1 MYILNNMNEEQE
13 KAVQTL
19 NDTLL
24 IAGAGSGKT
33 FTIINKINHLIDNN
47 IYTEKD
53 ILVISFTNESVND
66 IKRKCNKNIEISTFH
81 KLAINILKDENYHLA
96 NNNLLDFIINE
107 YFESF
112 AKFDKKTKQII
123 PRIKV
128 ETSVNYLKQYI
139 KTFINLYKANYT
151 NIEKLWNLYK
161 KSFFINKD
169 YLKIILDIYLIY
181 QRELESS
188 GTHDFN
194 DLIINAQKQIE
205 AKTKKVPYKF
215 IIIDEF
221 QDTSYTRLNLILSIK
236 KINQA
241 KIFFVGD
248 DYQSIYRF
256 SGLDLNIFL
265 NIQKYIPTIEI
276 LKLIQN
282 YRNNQETIN
291 LANKFIM
298 KNNKQIPKI
307 TICQKHL
314 ERPIKIVYFTN
325 KQTIISKILPLLT
338 GTTLI
343 MGRNN
348 KDKEEYNIK
357 ESENI
362 KFLTVHKAKGLEF
375 DNTIIINLENK
386 TNGFPSRI
394 PNPKLLDKIISTDSF
409 KDEEE
414 RRLFYVA
421 LTRSK
426 NYTYLIVPKDNPSV
440 FIKEIKKIG
449 KEYIEEINL

>member
-1 MYILNNMNEEQE
+1 MNEEQE

>member
-1 MYILNNMNEEQE
+1 MYRNNYSSI
-13 KAVQTL
+13 VT
-19 NDTLL
+19 
-24 IAGAGSGKT
+24 
-33 FTIINKINHLIDNN
+33 
-47 IYTEKD
+47 
-53 ILVISFTNESVND
+53 
-66 IKRKCNKNIEISTFH
+66 
-81 KLAINILKDENYHLA
+81 
-96 NNNLLDFIINE
+96 
-107 YFESF
+107 
-112 AKFDKKTKQII
+112 
-123 PRIKV
+123 
-128 ETSVNYLKQYI
+128 
-139 KTFINLYKANYT
+139 
-151 NIEKLWNLYK
+151 LWNLYN
-161 KSFFINKD
+161 KSHFINKD

-181 QRELESS
+181 HRELESS

-194 DLIINAQKQIE
+194 DLIINAEKLISNNI
-205 AKTKKVPYKF
+205 KKVPYKF

-221 QDTSYTRLNLILSIK
+221 QDTSYTRLNLVLAIK
-236 KINQA
+236 KINNA

-265 NIQKYIPTIEI
+265 NIKEYIPKITI
-276 LKLIQN
+276 LKLVMN

-298 KNNKQIPKI
+298 QNKKQIEK
-307 TICQKHL
+307 TVICQKNL
-314 ERPIKIVYFTN
+314 NKPIKIVYFSN
-325 KQTIISKILPLLT
+325 KQTIINKIIPNLF

-348 KDKEEYNIK
+348 KDKDDYNIK
-357 ESENI
+357 ETENL
-362 KFLTVHKAKGLEF
+362 KFLTIHKSKGLEF

-394 PNPKLLDKIISTDSF
+394 PNPKLLNKIIKTDSYPN
-409 KDEEE
+409 EEE

-426 NYTYLIVPKDNPSV
+426 NYTYLLVPKNNPSI
-440 FIKEIKKIG
+440 FITEIKKYG

>member
-47 IYTEKD
+47 IYKEKD

-66 IKRKCNKNIEISTFH
+66 IKRKCSKNIEISTFH

-107 YFESF
+107 YFESL

-123 PRIKV
+123 TRIKV
-128 ETSVNYLKQYI
+128 ETRVNSLKQYI

-276 LKLIQN
+276 LKLVQN

-298 KNNKQIPKI
+298 KNNKQIPKT
-307 TICQKHL
+307 TICQKNL
-314 ERPIKIVYFTN
+314 KKPVKIIYFTN
-325 KQTIISKILPLLT
+325 KQTIIKKLT
-338 GTTLI
+338 PQLFGTTLI

-440 FIKEIKKIG
+440 FIKEIKKIS

>member
-128 ETSVNYLKQYI
+128 ETSVNSLKQYI

-298 KNNKQIPKI
+298 KNNKQIPKT
-307 TICQKHL
+307 TICQKNL
-314 ERPIKIVYFTN
+314 KKPIKIIYFTN
-325 KQTIISKILPLLT
+325 KQTIIKKLT
-338 GTTLI
+338 PQLFGTTLI

>member
-1 MYILNNMNEEQE
+1 MNKEQQ
-13 KAVQTL
+13 KAVLSL

-33 FTIINKINHLIDNN
+33 HTIINKINYLIDNN
-47 IYTEKD
+47 IYKEKE

-66 IKRKCNKNIEISTFH
+66 IKRKYDKEIDITTFH
-81 KLAINILKDENYHLA
+81 KLAINIIKDENYHLA
-96 NNNLLDFIINE
+96 GNTLDYIINE
-107 YFESF
+107 YFESY
-112 AKFDKKTKQII
+112 AKTNKKTNQII
-123 PRIKV
+123 KRICI
-128 ETSVNYLKQYI
+128 ETTISNLKTYI
-139 KTFINLYKANYT
+139 KTFINLYKANYSSIDT
-151 NIEKLWNLYK
+151 LWNLYN
-161 KSFFINKD
+161 KSHFINKD

-194 DLIINAQKQIE
+194 DLIINAEKLISNNI
-205 AKTKKVPYKF
+205 KKVPYKF

-221 QDTSYTRLNLILSIK
+221 QDTSYTRLNLVLAIK
-236 KINQA
+236 KINNA

-265 NIQKYIPTIEI
+265 NIKEYIPEITI
-276 LKLIQN
+276 LKLVMN

-298 KNNKQIPKI
+298 QNKKQIEK
-307 TICQKHL
+307 TVICQKNL
-314 ERPIKIVYFTN
+314 NKPIKIINFSN
-325 KQTIISKILPLLT
+325 KQTIINKIIPNLF

-348 KDKEEYNIK
+348 KDKNDYNIK
-357 ESENI
+357 ETENL
-362 KFLTVHKAKGLEF
+362 KFLTIHKSKGLEF

-394 PNPKLLDKIISTDSF
+394 PNPKLLNKIIKTDSYP
-409 KDEEE
+409 DEEE

-426 NYTYLIVPKDNPSV
+426 NYTYLLVPKNNPSI
-440 FIKEIKKIG
+440 FITEIKKYG

>member
-33 FTIINKINHLIDNN
+33 FTIINKINYLIDNN
-47 IYTEKD
+47 IYKEKE

-66 IKRKCNKNIEISTFH
+66 IKRKCRKNIEISTFH

-107 YFESF
+107 YFESL

-123 PRIKV
+123 TRIKV
-128 ETSVNYLKQYI
+128 ETRVNSLKQYI

-265 NIQKYIPTIEI
+265 NIQKYIPTIKI
-276 LKLIQN
+276 LKLFQN

-298 KNNKQIPKI
+298 KNNKQIPKT
-307 TICQKHL
+307 TICQKNL
-314 ERPIKIVYFTN
+314 KKPVKIIYFTN
-325 KQTIISKILPLLT
+325 KQTIIKKLT
-338 GTTLI
+338 PQLFGTTLI
-343 MGRNN
+343 IGRNN

>member
-256 SGLDLNIFL
+256 CGLDLNIFL

-276 LKLIQN
+276 LKLVQN
-282 YRNNQETIN
+282 FRNNQETIN

-298 KNNKQIPKI
+298 KNNKQIPKT
-307 TICQKHL
+307 TICQKNL
-314 ERPIKIVYFTN
+314 KKPIKIIYFTN
-325 KQTIISKILPLLT
+325 KQTIIKKLT
-338 GTTLI
+338 PQLFGTTLI

>member
-1 MYILNNMNEEQE
+1 MNEEQQ
-13 KAVQTL
+13 KAVLSL

-33 FTIINKINHLIDNN
+33 HTIINKINYLIDNN
-47 IYTEKD
+47 IYKEKE
-53 ILVISFTNESVND
+53 ILVIYFTNESVND
-66 IKRKCNKNIEISTFH
+66 IKRKCDKEIDITTFH
-81 KLAINILKDENYHLA
+81 KLAINIIKDENYHLA
-96 NNNLLDFIINE
+96 GNTLDYIINE
-107 YFESF
+107 YFESYT
-112 AKFDKKTKQII
+112 KTNKKTNQII
-123 PRIKV
+123 KRICI
-128 ETSVNYLKQYI
+128 ETTISNLKTYI
-139 KTFINLYKANYT
+139 KTFINLYKANYSSIDT
-151 NIEKLWNLYK
+151 LWNLYN
-161 KSFFINKD
+161 KSHFINKD

-194 DLIINAQKQIE
+194 DLIINAEKLISNNI
-205 AKTKKVPYKF
+205 KKVPYKF

-221 QDTSYTRLNLILSIK
+221 QDTSYTRLNLVLAIK
-236 KINQA
+236 KINNA

-265 NIQKYIPTIEI
+265 NIKEYIPEITI
-276 LKLIQN
+276 LKLVMN

-298 KNNKQIPKI
+298 QNKKQIEK
-307 TICQKHL
+307 TVICQKNL
-314 ERPIKIVYFTN
+314 NKPIKIINFSN
-325 KQTIISKILPLLT
+325 KQTIINKIIPNLF

-348 KDKEEYNIK
+348 KDKDDYNIK
-357 ESENI
+357 ETENL
-362 KFLTVHKAKGLEF
+362 KFLTIHKSKGLEF

-394 PNPKLLDKIISTDSF
+394 PNPKLLDKIIKTDSYP
-409 KDEEE
+409 DEEE

-426 NYTYLIVPKDNPSV
+426 NYTYLLVPKNNPSI
-440 FIKEIKKIG
+440 FITEIKKYG

>member
-276 LKLIQN
+276 LKLVQN
-282 YRNNQETIN
+282 FRNNQETIN

-298 KNNKQIPKI
+298 KNNKQIPKT
-307 TICQKHL
+307 TICQKNL
-314 ERPIKIVYFTN
+314 KKPIKIIYFTN
-325 KQTIISKILPLLT
+325 KQTIIKKLT
-338 GTTLI
+338 PQLFGTTLI

>member
-47 IYTEKD
+47 IYKEKD

-66 IKRKCNKNIEISTFH
+66 IKRKCSKNIEISTFH

-123 PRIKV
+123 TRIKV
-128 ETSVNYLKQYI
+128 ETSVNSLKQYI

-161 KSFFINKD
+161 KSYFINKD

-276 LKLIQN
+276 LKLVQN

-298 KNNKQIPKI
+298 KNNKQIPKT
-307 TICQKHL
+307 TICQKNL
-314 ERPIKIVYFTN
+314 KKPVKIIYFTN
-325 KQTIISKILPLLT
+325 KQTIIKKLT
-338 GTTLI
+338 PQLFGTTLI

-357 ESENI
+357 ESENV

-394 PNPKLLDKIISTDSF
+394 PNPKLLAKIISTDSF

>member
-1 MYILNNMNEEQE
+1 MNEEQK
-13 KAVQTL
+13 KAVLETS
-19 NDTLL
+19 DTLL

-33 FTIINKINHLIDNN
+33 FTIINKINYLIDNN
-47 IYTEKD
+47 IYKEKE

-66 IKRKCNKNIEISTFH
+66 IKRKYNKNIEISTFH

-96 NNNLLDFIINE
+96 SDTLLDYIINE

-112 AKFDKKTKQII
+112 AISNEKTRKII
-123 PRIKV
+123 KRIKI
-128 ETSVNYLKQYI
+128 ETSISSLKIYI
-139 KTFINLYKANYT
+139 KNFISLYKANYSS
-151 NIEKLWNLYK
+151 IDSLWELYN
-161 KSFFINKD
+161 KSHFINKD

-181 QRELESS
+181 QNELTSS

-205 AKTKKVPYKF
+205 SKVKKVPYKF

-236 KINQA
+236 KANQA
-241 KIFFVGD
+241 KVFFVGD

-265 NIQKYIPTIEI
+265 NIKNYIHEIKI
-276 LKLIQN
+276 LKLIMN

-291 LANKFIM
+291 LANNFIM
-298 KNNKQIPKI
+298 KNKKQIPKT

-314 ERPIKIVYFTN
+314 FKPIKIIYFTN
-325 KQTIISKILPLLT
+325 KKNIISKITPLLT

-357 ESENI
+357 ENENL
-362 KFLTVHKAKGLEF
+362 KFLTIHKSKGLEF

-386 TNGFPSRI
+386 ENSLPSRI
-394 PNPKLLDKIISTDSF
+394 PNPKLIDKIINTDSYPN
-409 KDEEE
+409 EEE

-426 NYTYLIVPKDNPSV
+426 NYTYLLVPKNNPSI

-449 KEYIEEINL
+449 KNYIEEINL

>member
-1 MYILNNMNEEQE
+1 MNEEQE

-47 IYTEKD
+47 IYKEKD

-66 IKRKCNKNIEISTFH
+66 IKRKCSKNIEISTFH

-123 PRIKV
+123 TRIKV
-128 ETSVNYLKQYI
+128 ETSVNSLKQYI

-151 NIEKLWNLYK
+151 NIKKLWNLYK

-276 LKLIQN
+276 LKLVQN

-298 KNNKQIPKI
+298 KNNKQIPKT
-307 TICQKHL
+307 TICQKNL
-314 ERPIKIVYFTN
+314 KKPIKIIYFTN
-325 KQTIISKILPLLT
+325 KQTIIKKLT
-338 GTTLI
+338 TRLFGTTLI